1 MVELQQKLRE
11 VARKFREKPIKLAYY
26 FLENGIHRVYI
37 TYADKTE
44 ASVKF
49 KTREGAEAFIPL
61 LYEKPLP
68 CRVCGNQPTNL
79 SGMISCGRCSIH
91 AGTEAIWNQ
100 LMTDTP
106 PVRKLLAET
115 RACLE
120 VCTDVIMMAEEQ
132 FLVTKAVKTL
142 TNIKKL
148 DLSPYFAEA
157 KDARA
162 EEERLRRGS

>member
-1 MVELQQKLRE
+1 MVELNQKLMDI
-11 VARKFREKPIKLAYY
+11 ARKYREKPIKLAYY
-26 FLENGIHRVYI
+26 FLENDTHRVYI

-44 ASVKF
+44 ASIKF

-61 LYEKPLP
+61 LYVKPLP
-68 CRVCGNQPTNL
+68 CRVCGGDPTNM

-91 AGTEAIWNQ
+91 AGTEATWNQ
-100 LMTDTP
+100 LMTDAL
-106 PVRKLLAET
+106 PVRKLLEET

-120 VCTDVIMMAEEQ
+120 VCTDVIMMSEEQ
-132 FLVTKAVKTL
+132 FLVTKAVKAM

-148 DLSPYFAEA
+148 DLSPYFSDV

-162 EEERLRRGS
+162 EEERLKRGS